1 MMPDGTQDS
10 RDYEVGYCRPPVH
23 GRFQPGVSGNPS
35 GRPKGSQNF
44 RTLLD
49 QILKEEIPLLDGEQH
64 RKVSKAEAITRR
76 LVIGALKGDAR
87 SQMTLFRLAELTGQ
101 FEQPPEPLKKSE
113 RIIITPLMPLEADA
127 DALPANSETNREER

>member
-1 MMPDGTQDS
+1 MTNS
-10 RDYEVGYCRPPVH
+10 AANTRDYEVGYCKPPVH
-23 GRFQPGVSGNPS
+23 SRFQPGTSGNPS

-49 QILKEEIPLLDGEQH
+49 QVLKEEIPLLDGEQH

-101 FEQPPEPLKKSE
+101 FEQPPEPLKRIE
-113 RIIITPLMPLEADA
+113 RIIITPLMPLEPDVAD
-127 DALPANSETNREER
+127 LPANSEANRENR